1 MGIGVAGVTL
11 DMASVVQGLIALALA
26 GLVTDHFRL
35 RGEVAKLVTRDEVKR
50 IEDKMD
56 NHFAELRTELQRLAE
71 GLAELRGRSGG

>member
-1 MGIGVAGVTL
+1 MAGVTL
-11 DMASVVQGLIALALA
+11 DLGSVVQGLIALALA

-35 RGEVAKLVTRDEVKR
+35 RSEVAKLVTRDEVKR